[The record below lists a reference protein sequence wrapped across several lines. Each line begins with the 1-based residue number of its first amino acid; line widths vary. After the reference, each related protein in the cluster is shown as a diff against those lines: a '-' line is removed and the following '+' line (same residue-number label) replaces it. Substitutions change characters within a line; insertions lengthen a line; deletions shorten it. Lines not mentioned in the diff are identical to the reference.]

1 MSTFWDRKEKP
12 IVAIVFALP
21 FFWMLASL
29 FMGRYFPDPG
39 KLLMPLS
46 GSWAGVAVVS
56 VLALTPLA
64 RIKALKVLSRY
75 RRFVGLTAFFYSLLH
90 LVIYLVLFAGLSWS
104 WISSD
109 LIEKPYIYAGVL
121 ALVIFFLLAIT
132 STKKMMR
139 RLGKDWKKLHRF
151 IYLAALAVIAH
162 LWWQVKSD
170 VSTALWFSVFLV
182 PLLVMRWEQFPV
194 FKRLF
199 KKNKESVKKCL
210 R

>member
-1 MSTFWDRKEKP
+1 MSAFWDRKEKP
-12 IVAIVFALP
+12 LIGLLFALP
-21 FFWMLASL
+21 FCWMLTSL
-29 FMGRYFPDPG
+29 LMGRYFPDPG

-46 GSWAGVAVVS
+46 GSWAGVYIVS

-64 RIKALKVLSRY
+64 KIKALKVLSRY

-90 LVIYLVLFAGLSWS
+90 LVIYLLLFAGLSWS
-104 WISSD
+104 WIRSD

-121 ALVIFFLLAIT
+121 AILILFLLAIT

-139 RLGKDWKKLHRF
+139 RLGRNWKKLHRF

-170 VSTALWFSVFLV
+170 ISTALWFSVFLL
-182 PLLVMRWEQFPV
+182 PLLLMRWEQFPLLKHV
-194 FKRLF
+194 FKKR
-199 KKNKESVKKCL
+199 
-210 R
+210 